1 MFSESSYTPTC
12 IERQRHVAT
21 TTKYPQKAFEIL
33 GIPDSSVLPEEV
45 WGIDWQGRN
54 QVTKYL
60 PEERT
65 SQRFLVCVSS
75 ARSIEKSG
83 EDFEMMGARNC
94 KPIPE
99 KQNLLNFTDLQTVQ
113 DIKEPRGFCRTSN
126 GKIITLPNQ
135 DKTAEDVARYNF
147 LAASDKHIFV
157 VDNKGGIV
165 QCYCIVSSKHLGQL
179 ASTKTSNDLRGVT
192 VIKLLKDKTRDVV
205 IIADK
210 GNQSLIAIEIN
221 EICEVKFETSFGVL
235 KEPCGLCSN
244 GNDKIF
250 ATDWENKTINIFHVK
265 VDDDNK
271 CQYHEIGKFRN
282 PKLSFPYCLALSQT
296 KIIVGQPIK
305 SSIIVFSEKGDL
317 LKEIR
322 CEEILDGES
331 PRGIATDQVGNIF
344 VANGK
349 RNDVLIFNPNGN
361 FQSSSNGPDF
371 LQLSCPRS
379 IAISPNDQIVVL
391 ANLENQFNEEVV
403 VIF

>member
-1 MFSESSYTPTC
+1 M
-12 IERQRHVAT
+12 I
-21 TTKYPQKAFEIL
+21 
-33 GIPDSSVLPEEV
+33 
-45 WGIDWQGRN
+45 
-54 QVTKYL
+54 
-60 PEERT
+60 
-65 SQRFLVCVSS
+65 LVCVPS

-83 EDFEMMGARNC
+83 EDCEMMGARNC

-99 KQNLLNFTDLQTVQ
+99 NQNLLNFTDLQTVQ
-113 DIKEPRGFCRTSN
+113 DIQEPRGFRRTRRTSN

-135 DKTAEDVARYNF
+135 DKTVEDVARYNF
-147 LAASDKHIFV
+147 LAVSDKHIFV
-157 VDNKGGIV
+157 VDNKGGVV

-179 ASTKTSNDLRGVT
+179 AATRTSNDLRGVT
-192 VIKLLKDKTRDVV
+192 VIKHLKDKTRDVV

-210 GNQSLIAIEIN
+210 GSQNLIAIEIN
-221 EICEVKFETSFGVL
+221 EICEVKFETPFGVL
-235 KEPCGLCSN
+235 EEPCGLCSN
-244 GNDKIF
+244 GSDKIF
-250 ATDWENKTINIFHVK
+250 ATDWENKTINIFYVK

-271 CQYHEIGKFRN
+271 FQYHEMGRFRN

-296 KIIVGQPIK
+296 NIIVGQPIK

-331 PRGIATDQVGNIF
+331 PRGIATDRVGNIL

-361 FQSSSNGPDF
+361 FQSSCSGPDF
-371 LQLSCPRS
+371 LQLGCPRS
-379 IAISPNDQIVVL
+379 VAISPNDQIVVL
-391 ANLENQFNEEVV
+391 ANLENQCNEEVV